1 MEDGIKIS
9 ELTQLATL
17 NGEGEI
23 PIVNNDETK
32 RINVVDLV
40 YPIGSIYM
48 SVNSTNPSA
57 IFGGTW
63 EQIKGRFLLGTGVP
77 DANTD
82 SFFGAM
88 SGTTYNAGVGSTGGQ
103 DYHTLTTNEMPSHRH
118 ERVRDLLNNQILG
131 ETGGNYSNVTG
142 LTYNTGKYIYTD
154 TTHNNVVTDYTGGGQ
169 AHNNMPP
176 YFAVYI
182 WKRTA

>member
-48 SVNSTNPSA
+48 SVNSTNPST

-63 EQIKGRFLLGTGVP
+63 EQIKGRFLLGTGSP

-82 SFFGAM
+82 NSFGAM

-103 DYHTLTTNEMPSHRH
+103 DFHTLTTNEMPSHFHNFYKSGRIMYW
-118 ERVRDLLNNQILG
+118 DSNADPLG
-131 ETGGNYSNVTG
+131 IKQGTGGEIAAQSSW
-142 LTYNTGKYIYTD
+142 D
-154 TTHNNVVTDYTGGGQ
+154 TKTANAGGGQ

>member
-9 ELTQLATL
+9 ELTRLATL

-40 YPIGSIYM
+40 YPVGSIYM

-63 EQIKGRFLLGTGVP
+63 EQIQDRFLLSAG
-77 DANTD
+77 
-82 SFFGAM
+82 S
-88 SGTTYNAGVGSTGGQ
+88 TYSAGSTGGEAT
-103 DYHTLTTNEMPSHRH
+103 HTLTINEMPSHRH
-118 ERVRDLLNNQILG
+118 ERARDLLNNQILG
-131 ETGGNYSNVTG
+131 ESGGTYSNVVG
-142 LTYNTGKYIYTD
+142 LTFNTGKYVYTD

-176 YFAVYI
+176 YLAVYI

>member
-9 ELTQLATL
+9 ELTRLATL

-63 EQIKGRFLLGTGVP
+63 EQIQDRFLLSAG
-77 DANTD
+77 
-82 SFFGAM
+82 S
-88 SGTTYNAGVGSTGGQ
+88 TYSAGSTGGEAT
-103 DYHTLTTNEMPSHRH
+103 HTLTETEMPSHTH
-118 ERVRDLLNNQILG
+118 NIHA
-131 ETGGNYSNVTG
+131 TIGGGGRINGGYNAPSG
-142 LTYNTGKYIYTD
+142 SSTYNIPFTLTNDTNYII
-154 TTHNNVVTDYTGGGQ
+154 NGNTGGGQ
-169 AHNNMPP
+169 PHNNMPP
-176 YFAVYI
+176 YLAVYV